1 LLDVKI
7 LKDKSNRMVRCDMYY
22 KRIRDLRT
30 DHDLRQ
36 VDVAE
41 LLGCH
46 EGVYRRYENGS
57 REIPIW
63 ALMKLAERYD
73 VSVDYM
79 LGITDNRRKYG
90 E

>member
-1 LLDVKI
+1 
-7 LKDKSNRMVRCDMYY
+7 MVRCEALYR
-22 KRIRDLRT
+22 RIRDLRV

-41 LLGCH
+41 FLGCH
-46 EGVYRRYENGS
+46 EGVYRRYENGL

-63 ALMKLAERYD
+63 ALVKLAKWYD
-73 VSVDYM
+73 VSIDYI
-79 LGITDNRRKYG
+79 LGISDNKRKYG